1 MIQSR
6 DLAAI
11 ILAAGAGKRM
21 KSDLPKV
28 LHPIAEEPMLAHV
41 IRQAQS
47 SGANQIVVIVGHM
60 RELVIP
66 VVEQAGV
73 SHAIQ
78 DQLLGTGHAAMMAE
92 SALQGYEG
100 EILVLSGDVPLLT
113 EETIRNVVEYHREQE
128 VVATV
133 ITAIAPDPSG
143 YGRVLRDKDG
153 AVTAI
158 REHKDC
164 TDEERLIS
172 EINSGIYLY
181 DAKYLFPA
189 LHSLSNTNAQGEYYL
204 TDVFESFFKQD
215 LPVAAWVADFNE
227 IHGVNTVN
235 DLAEAEQIWRERLES
250 A

>member
-1 MIQSR
+1 MTHNR
-6 DLAAI
+6 ELAAI

-28 LHPIAEEPMLAHV
+28 LHPIGDEPMLVHV
-41 IRQAQS
+41 IRQAMS
-47 SGANQIVVIVGHM
+47 SGAKRVVVIVGHK

-66 VVEQAGV
+66 VLDSAGV
-73 SHAIQ
+73 DHAIQ

-92 SALQGYEG
+92 KVLADYDG
-100 EILVLSGDVPLLT
+100 EILILSGDVPLLS
-113 EETIRNVVEYHREQE
+113 EETIRNVVEYHRKKE

-133 ITAIAPDPSG
+133 ITAIAPDPTG
-143 YGRVLRDKDG
+143 YGRVLRDEEG

-164 TDEERLIS
+164 TDAERLIS

-189 LHSLSNTNAQGEYYL
+189 LHALSNNNAQGEYYL
-204 TDVFESFFKQD
+204 TDIFESFFNQK
-215 LPVAAWVADFNE
+215 LPVAAWVAEFDE
-227 IHGVNTVN
+227 IHGVNTVD
-235 DLAEAEQIWRERLES
+235 DLAAAEQIWRERTES